1 MSRLVSYLSSRLS
14 SRLVSRL
21 IRSHALV
28 PSSNDSKLYI
38 SYLALAL
45 CNLVSSLVSSPLELS
60 LLLLALSIS
69 SLLKLLSA
77 DCGQFTDLPGS
88 LCVVLKNTG
97 CAFLTS
103 RIVSRVF
110 HRVISR
116 CDCCSALCSLLCS
129 ASNCSASAARLRSRI
144 AALFG
149 SQLCLAGS
157 RLFLAHGSAR
167 LDVAAALLAAS
178 ALLCLRLLAA
188 PPLARR
194 GFSRLAALLGP
205 CDSVTV
211 WHDWLGSRLPAQ
223 LGSGHQSAWPTAAL
237 AYVGRLLALLV

>member
-1 MSRLVSYLSSRLS
+1 MLYKRTSVTRHVSRVSSLVSRLVS
-14 SRLVSRL
+14 
-21 IRSHALV
+21 
-28 PSSNDSKLYI
+28 
-38 SYLALAL
+38 
-45 CNLVSSLVSSPLELS
+45 LVSSLVSSGH
-60 LLLLALSIS
+60 ALSIS

-144 AALFG
+144 AALLG

-167 LDVAAALLAAS
+167 LDVAAALLAALGS
-178 ALLCLRLLAA
+178 ALLATARGTSARASRFRAVALSLRLC
-188 PPLARR
+188 LARVTLFGTTGLAH
-194 GFSRLAALLGP
+194 GFRLSL
-205 CDSVTV
+205 
-211 WHDWLGSRLPAQ
+211 AQ
-223 LGSGHQSAWPTAAL
+223 LGSTGSART
-237 AYVGRLLALLV
+237 RL

>member
-38 SYLALAL
+38 SYLALAY

-103 RIVSRVF
+103 PLSYRVSCLSSG
-110 HRVISR
+110 HLSLWLL
-116 CDCCSALCSLLCS
+116 LCSLL
-129 ASNCSASAARLRSRI
+129 
-144 AALFG
+144 
-149 SQLCLAGS
+149 
-157 RLFLAHGSAR
+157 
-167 LDVAAALLAAS
+167 S
-178 ALLCLRLLAA
+178 ALLR
-188 PPLARR
+188 
-194 GFSRLAALLGP
+194 
-205 CDSVTV
+205 
-211 WHDWLGSRLPAQ
+211 
-223 LGSGHQSAWPTAAL
+223 
-237 AYVGRLLALLV
+237 

>member
-1 MSRLVSYLSSRLS
+1 MHRAERERDGTPVTRGTSLSCLVSYLSSRLS

-60 LLLLALSIS
+60 LLRLALSIS

-167 LDVAAALLAAS
+167 LDVAAALLAALGS
-178 ALLCLRLLAA
+178 ALLATACGTS
-188 PPLARR
+188 ARA
-194 GFSRLAALLGP
+194 SRFLSACG
-205 CDSVTV
+205 
-211 WHDWLGSRLPAQ
+211 
-223 LGSGHQSAWPTAAL
+223 SAWP
-237 AYVGRLLALLV
+237 V

>member
-1 MSRLVSYLSSRLS
+1 MSRLVSLVSSLSSRLS
-14 SRLVSRL
+14 S
-21 IRSHALV
+21 
-28 PSSNDSKLYI
+28 
-38 SYLALAL
+38 
-45 CNLVSSLVSSPLELS
+45 LVSSGH
-60 LLLLALSIS
+60 ALSIS

-103 RIVSRVF
+103 PLSYRVSCLSSG
-110 HRVISR
+110 HLSLWLL
-116 CDCCSALCSLLCS
+116 LCSLLSALLCS
-129 ASNCSASAARLRSRI
+129 TSNCSASAARPRSRI
-144 AALFG
+144 AALLG

-188 PPLARR
+188 PPLAHR

-205 CDSVTV
+205 CDSGFGTT
-211 WHDWLGSRLPAQ
+211 GSAHGFRLSLAQ
-223 LGSGHQSAWPTAAL
+223 LGSTGSART
-237 AYVGRLLALLV
+237 RL

>member
-1 MSRLVSYLSSRLS
+1 M
-14 SRLVSRL
+14 
-21 IRSHALV
+21 
-28 PSSNDSKLYI
+28 
-38 SYLALAL
+38 
-45 CNLVSSLVSSPLELS
+45 
-60 LLLLALSIS
+60 
-69 SLLKLLSA
+69 
-77 DCGQFTDLPGS
+77 
-88 LCVVLKNTG
+88 VLKNTG

-205 CDSVTV
+205 CGSVRL
-211 WHDWLGSRLPAQ
+211 DWLGSRLPAQ
-223 LGSGHQSAWPTAAL
+223 LGSAHKSAWPTAAL
-237 AYVGRLLALLV
+237 VGCWRCSAERMAQLGYGSARPRLGAAM

>member
-1 MSRLVSYLSSRLS
+1 MLYKRTSVTRHVSRVSSLVSRLVS
-14 SRLVSRL
+14 
-21 IRSHALV
+21 
-28 PSSNDSKLYI
+28 
-38 SYLALAL
+38 
-45 CNLVSSLVSSPLELS
+45 LVSSLVSSGH
-60 LLLLALSIS
+60 ALSIS

-194 GFSRLAALLGP
+194 GCSQLAALLGP
-205 CDSVTV
+205 CDSGFGTT
-211 WHDWLGSRLPAQ
+211 GSAHGFRLSLAQ
-223 LGSGHQSAWPTAAL
+223 LGSTGARL
-237 AYVGRLLALLV
+237 ARGFDRVLALLGLAHGSARLRLGSASAL

>member
-1 MSRLVSYLSSRLS
+1 MTLSSI
-14 SRLVSRL
+14 SR
-21 IRSHALV
+21 ISH
-28 PSSNDSKLYI
+28 S
-38 SYLALAL
+38 L

-103 RIVSRVF
+103 PLSYRVSCLSSG
-110 HRVISR
+110 HLSLWLL
-116 CDCCSALCSLLCS
+116 LCSLLS
-129 ASNCSASAARLRSRI
+129 ALLRS
-144 AALFG
+144 
-149 SQLCLAGS
+149 QLLGS
-157 RLFLAHGSAR
+157 RLGSARASRHFSARSSAWPAHGSSW
-167 LDVAAALLAAS
+167 LTALLGSTWLLLCSLLS

-205 CDSVTV
+205 CDSVR
-211 WHDWLGSRLPAQ
+211 HDWLGSRLPAQ
-223 LGSGHQSAWPTAAL
+223 LGSAWLDWLGSHAAL
-237 AYVGRLLALLV
+237 TGCWRCSAERMTRLGYGSARPRLGAAMYSYLPEVL